1 MAQLRGMERARYVAR
16 MFSRITPSYDR
27 MNTVMSGGRHHAWRT
42 LAVDAAVGE
51 TAGPALDLA
60 AGTGDFALELVG
72 RENVTGVVAADS
84 SREMLMEAVEKA
96 RRREASERIDFTVA
110 DAHALPFA
118 DDSFVCATV
127 GFGVR
132 NFVDLPC
139 ALSEMAR
146 VVAPGGRVVTLEIV
160 RTGRG
165 PLGRLFPLYFRH
177 ATPWLGALLAR
188 DREAYTYLPESV
200 QGFLTVEEVTALM
213 ENAGLVNIEVRK
225 LAFGTVAIHSA
236 QVPR

>member
-27 MNTVMSGGRHHAWRT
+27 MNTVMSGGR
-42 LAVDAAVGE
+42 
-51 TAGPALDLA
+51 
-60 AGTGDFALELVG
+60 
-72 RENVTGVVAADS
+72 
-84 SREMLMEAVEKA
+84 
-96 RRREASERIDFTVA
+96 REASERIDFTVA
-110 DAHALPFA
+110 DAHSLPFA

-132 NFVDLPC
+132 NFVDLPR

>member
-1 MAQLRGMERARYVAR
+1 
-16 MFSRITPSYDR
+16 
-27 MNTVMSGGRHHAWRT
+27 
-42 LAVDAAVGE
+42 
-51 TAGPALDLA
+51 
-60 AGTGDFALELVG
+60 
-72 RENVTGVVAADS
+72 
-84 SREMLMEAVEKA
+84 
-96 RRREASERIDFTVA
+96 
-110 DAHALPFA
+110 
-118 DDSFVCATV
+118 
-127 GFGVR
+127 
-132 NFVDLPC
+132 
-139 ALSEMAR
+139 MAR